1 LGAKKVPAD
10 LSGAPF
16 ATTSTG
22 AIMLMSTNS
31 INDAMTSRSAAANK
45 GEAGVVEGHRGN
57 APFTI
62 ELLLNATQRER
73 ESLEDFE
80 ESINAL
86 RLSLEQ
92 RRRVIDQQEEIL
104 RDLSESLSTRR
115 R

>member
-1 LGAKKVPAD
+1 
-10 LSGAPF
+10 
-16 ATTSTG
+16 
-22 AIMLMSTNS
+22 MSMNTNS
-31 INDAMTSRSAAANK
+31 INDAMTLRSEAANE

-73 ESLEDFE
+73 ESLEAFE
-80 ESINAL
+80 EGINTL
-86 RLSLEQ
+86 LLSLEQ

-104 RDLSESLSTRR
+104 RDLSQSLSTRR

>member
-1 LGAKKVPAD
+1 
-10 LSGAPF
+10 
-16 ATTSTG
+16 
-22 AIMLMSTNS
+22 
-31 INDAMTSRSAAANK
+31 MTLRSERRTRLK
-45 GEAGVVEGHRGN
+45 LGVVEGHRGN

-62 ELLLNATQRER
+62 GLLLNATQRER
-73 ESLEDFE
+73 ESLEAFE
-80 ESINAL
+80 ESINTL